1 MQVPSFLKLV
11 NDSLVY
17 NEDNKEF
24 QFFVDEVYFNDNSK
38 EPIAT
43 IVGEY
48 VSMFGIC
55 NWCIVDSKG
64 KRSEFKNFCF
74 PTVFLCKPN
83 SIEKIKGFKIND
95 NMEPSDYR
103 ILHFKKGDEVVSQTR
118 VPMLIDNAELF
129 YKLYIITGKM
139 PNTIP
144 YDKIWEII
152 IENME
157 LTGNSYG
164 MMAQL
169 FGVISAEL
177 ARDPKNVKRPF
188 RLTNMN
194 DMNAYRNISVKML
207 PNYISPYTALIS
219 ENFDE
224 SVMSAIMLSDKD
236 DKDIPQ
242 SPLEKVIT
250 M

>member
-1 MQVPSFLKLV
+1 MQVPNFLKLE
-11 NDSLVY
+11 NDSLIY

-24 QFFVDEVYFNDNSK
+24 QFFVDEVFFNDNTK
-38 EPIAT
+38 EPIAR
-43 IVGEY
+43 IEGEY
-48 VSMFGIC
+48 VSMLGIC
-55 NWCIVDSKG
+55 NWCIVDSNG
-64 KRSEFKNFCF
+64 KRSEFKPFCF
-74 PTVFLCKPN
+74 PTVILCKPN
-83 SIEKIKGFKIND
+83 SIEKVKEFKINKD
-95 NMEPSDYR
+95 SDSSDYR
-103 ILHFKKGDEVVSQTR
+103 ILHFKKGDEVISQTR
-118 VPMLIDNAELF
+118 VPELIENAELF
-129 YKLYIITGKM
+129 YKLYILTGKL
-139 PNTIP
+139 PNTID
-144 YDKIWEII
+144 YDKLWELF
-152 IENME
+152 IENLE

-169 FGVISAEL
+169 FGIITAEL
-177 ARDPKNVKRPF
+177 SRDPKDIRRPF

-194 DMNAYRNISVKML
+194 SMNNYKSINVKML